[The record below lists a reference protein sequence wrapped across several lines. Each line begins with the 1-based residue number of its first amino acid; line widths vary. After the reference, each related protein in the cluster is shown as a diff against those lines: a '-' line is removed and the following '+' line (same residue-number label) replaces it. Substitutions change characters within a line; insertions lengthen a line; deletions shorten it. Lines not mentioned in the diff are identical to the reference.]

1 MYCLVNQ
8 PAGNMASYIYIKLA
22 AICRSPKIQT
32 RDLVIMIYNGIKS
45 ISMIFYCCYGI
56 VL

>member
-1 MYCLVNQ
+1 
-8 PAGNMASYIYIKLA
+8 MAYNYIK
-22 AICRSPKIQT
+22 PKIQT

-45 ISMIFYCCYGI
+45 ISVIFYCCYGI